1 MLLACCHADMKKK
14 KKEGEGREGGREEEK
29 KKKGREGGGR
39 GEKHFSPMMT
49 GLRRQQPRAM
59 TKGHSP
65 KRKENP
71 KPCRHE
77 VADCTVRVTCL
88 SRHAQLLLDGAA
100 VTVKVPVGASH
111 HTLACG
117 LVILHHTLQTNI
129 ADVSGSPVT

>member
-1 MLLACCHADMKKK
+1 MLSCRHEE
-14 KKEGEGREGGREEEK
+14 KEKGRGGEGGREG